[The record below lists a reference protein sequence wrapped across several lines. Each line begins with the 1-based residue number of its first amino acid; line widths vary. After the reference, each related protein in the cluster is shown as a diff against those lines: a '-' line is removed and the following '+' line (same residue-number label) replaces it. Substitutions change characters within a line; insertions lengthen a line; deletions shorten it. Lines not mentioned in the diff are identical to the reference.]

1 MESHPT
7 SVLDHIYLDVSDYDR
22 SKAFF
27 ARALAPMDIGLVM
40 ERERVAGFGRGQK
53 PELWIRSSLAR
64 PLDPCASPTRQTPYE
79 THVISPIH
87 VAVGATSKD
96 EVDRFYRE
104 ALAAGG
110 RDNGAPGLHPEYHPT
125 YYSAFVLD
133 PDGHNVEAVFHGF

>member
-40 ERERVAGFGRGQK
+40 ERERVACFGRGQR

-64 PLDPCASPTRQTPYE
+64 PLDPCGSTTRQTPDE

-133 PDGHNVEAVFHGF
+133 PDGHNVEAVFHGL